1 MSDPYKSL
9 LRQCLYYVSPDCMY
23 ALDQPCAHRVRV
35 RYHRNAPPVCT
46 FMNSDQIYVMIEQ
59 GRHSKKCRLPV
70 DLIRHFQTY
79 ATMVGNTRARF
90 PASTRKLSMSPNSTS
105 DASTPSPRWTH
116 SRTATP
122 CPNPP

>member
-1 MSDPYKSL
+1 MSDPYKPL
-9 LRQCLYYVSPDCMY
+9 LRQCLFYVSPDCMY

-35 RYHRNAPPVCT
+35 RYHRKAPPVCT

-59 GRHSKKCRLPV
+59 GRHSKQCRLPV

-90 PASTRKLSMSPNSTS
+90 PASSDMGASTS

-116 SRTATP
+116 SQTGTP
-122 CPNPP
+122 CPTPP

>member
-1 MSDPYKSL
+1 MSDPYKPL
-9 LRQCLYYVSPDCMY
+9 LRQCLFYVSPDCMY

-35 RYHRNAPPVCT
+35 RYHRKAPPVCT

-59 GRHSKKCRLPV
+59 GRHSKKCRLPL

-79 ATMVGNTRARF
+79 ATMVGTTRARF
-90 PASTRKLSMSPNSTS
+90 PASSGMGASTS

-116 SRTATP
+116 SQTGTP
-122 CPNPP
+122 CPTPP